1 MSRKY
6 FGTDG
11 VRGRVGQT
19 PITPEFAMLLAQAAG
34 RILKQQTTDGEVGVF
49 IGKDTRVSGY
59 MLEAAL
65 QAGFL
70 SAGVD
75 VMLGGPLPTPA
86 VAYLTRA
93 QRLSAGVVISASH
106 NPFYDNGIKFFSD
119 KGTKLPD
126 EMELQIE
133 KEMDRGFSCVD
144 SARLGKARRLDDA
157 AGRYVEFCKS
167 TFPSDLDLKGFKIYV
182 DCANGAA
189 YHIAPDVYHE
199 LGATVVCGGNTPD
212 GFNINEGVGATHT
225 ETLPD
230 RVQKA
235 GCDIGIALDGDADRL
250 IMADRHQVYNGDQ
263 LLYLIAKDRLN
274 RGELKGV
281 VGTLMTNFAIE
292 KQFKTLGVPFH
303 RAKVGDRYVLEIML
317 KEGIDLG
324 GEGSGHLIIL
334 DKQTTG
340 DGIVSSLQVLSV
352 LARNRSTLESVL
364 SEVAL
369 TPQVLIN
376 RRYKAGYVWN
386 EDQALLDAIKAVS
399 KELEGKGRV
408 LVRASGT
415 EPLVRVMV
423 ECEDIGE
430 AKKHAQALAE
440 LIPLEAKG
448 EMMTTSVLIVEDEP
462 SILELISYTC
472 RTSGME
478 VRKAANVAEAKKN
491 LEAAKPDIILLDWM
505 LPDCAGLDWL
515 RELRSYHSNE
525 SLPVIM
531 LTARGQEDD
540 RVRGLEAGAD
550 DYVTKPFSPRELVA
564 RIRAVIRRKGGDAL
578 PDTLRVGPLEIDA
591 ERYEARV
598 NGKPLR
604 LSAVEFKFL
613 QVFAKHPG
621 RVYSRAQL
629 IDKVWGVGADIDER
643 TVDVHMLRLRKQL
656 AGTAAADFIETVRG
670 VGYRASNLKA

>member
-1 MSRKY
+1 MGKL

-11 VRGRVGQT
+11 IRGVVGENLTADMAFRVGQ
-19 PITPEFAMLLAQAAG
+19 A
-34 RILKQQTTDGEVGVF
+34 VGTVLMEDKGSRPTVV
-49 IGKDTRVSGY
+49 IGKDTRISSD
-59 MLEAAL
+59 MLESAL
-65 QAGFL
+65 MAGL
-70 SAGVD
+70 CSVGSD
-75 VMLGGPLPTPA
+75 VKPVGTIPTPA
-86 VAYLTRA
+86 VAYLTVQEKA
-93 QRLSAGVVISASH
+93 DAGIVISASH
-106 NPFYDNGIKFFSD
+106 NPYEHNGIKVFS
-119 KGTKLPD
+119 GQGYKLSD
-126 EMELQIE
+126 SVEARIE
-133 KEMDRGFSCVD
+133 EKILSQEPMKLRTRGEI
-144 SARLGKARRLDDA
+144 GRRHHGMRQLKRDYIDFVA
-157 AGRYVEFCKS
+157 S
-167 TFPSDLDLKGFKIYV
+167 TIESDLAGLKILA

-352 LARNRSTLESVL
+352 LARNRSTLEFVL

-440 LIPLEAKG
+440 LIPLEA
-448 EMMTTSVLIVEDEP
+448 
-462 SILELISYTC
+462 
-472 RTSGME
+472 
-478 VRKAANVAEAKKN
+478 
-491 LEAAKPDIILLDWM
+491 
-505 LPDCAGLDWL
+505 
-515 RELRSYHSNE
+515 
-525 SLPVIM
+525 
-531 LTARGQEDD
+531 
-540 RVRGLEAGAD
+540 
-550 DYVTKPFSPRELVA
+550 
-564 RIRAVIRRKGGDAL
+564 
-578 PDTLRVGPLEIDA
+578 
-591 ERYEARV
+591 
-598 NGKPLR
+598 
-604 LSAVEFKFL
+604 
-613 QVFAKHPG
+613 
-621 RVYSRAQL
+621 
-629 IDKVWGVGADIDER
+629 
-643 TVDVHMLRLRKQL
+643 
-656 AGTAAADFIETVRG
+656 
-670 VGYRASNLKA
+670 